1 MRVAR
6 EMSFRSLSSLSSAT
20 SRRLGS
26 LLSCRRRSAD
36 REQLHNKPPKPQ
48 MRVRVGIARKGLNMQ
63 SRQMNVHKGL
73 TSIRTHKSASKAGK
87 ICTICLPQQATTLVR
102 LTQKRKSLDQADFPL
117 GGNPPLPRYICPD
130 RMFMTVR

>member
-1 MRVAR
+1 VAAG
-6 EMSFRSLSSLSSAT
+6 ESTLAKLDIEGTTPSEPFCSAWF
-20 SRRLGS
+20 
-26 LLSCRRRSAD
+26 D
-36 REQLHNKPPKPQ
+36 
-48 MRVRVGIARKGLNMQ
+48 MQ

>member
-87 ICTICLPQQATTLVR
+87 SVQSACPSKL
-102 LTQKRKSLDQADFPL
+102 
-117 GGNPPLPRYICPD
+117 PPL
-130 RMFMTVR
+130 